1 MVTALNGAEQRRN
14 TNESHMCLVLAWRQV
29 VQRPTAFFRSRG
41 QHPLTELLSCR
52 HASED
57 SLSDR
62 KRIQSPNLSF
72 LRTGFHKTYVHCEAL
87 HASMQPMTA
96 SKANSNFK
104 SSSAPVWIDCDSGSD
119 DALGI
124 ACLLASPEE
133 HVDKPILAHHV
144 NKASA
149 GILLAARANVVGISS
164 VRGNTVRRDTMCTA
178 DLL

>member
-133 HVDKPILAHHV
+133 HVDKPILASRQQSLCRHTFGCSGKCRGDIICTRKHGT
-144 NKASA
+144 K
-149 GILLAARANVVGISS
+149 RHNVH
-164 VRGNTVRRDTMCTA
+164 C
-178 DLL
+178 